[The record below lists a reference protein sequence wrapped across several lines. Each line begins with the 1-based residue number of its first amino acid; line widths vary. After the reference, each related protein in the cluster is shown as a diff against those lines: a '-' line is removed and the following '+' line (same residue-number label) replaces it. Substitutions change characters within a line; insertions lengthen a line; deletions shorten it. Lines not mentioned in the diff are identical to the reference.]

1 MTQLRCTICAKSWQV
16 AYFGNVRAEQQEH
29 DRTAHAGIV
38 ARQQA
43 LFEEMSRLMPDAD
56 RPDADRCSFCGRS
69 VADRKEHERTA
80 HAQEFARAREL
91 AEQLKELDRHWHV
104 SR

>member
-16 AYFGNVRAEQQEH
+16 AYFGNVRAEQHAHDQAEH
-29 DRTAHAGIV
+29 ADLV
-38 ARQQA
+38 ARQEA
-43 LFEEMSRLMPDAD
+43 LFEEMSRLMPNTD
-56 RPDADRCSFCGRS
+56 RPGEDRCAFCGRS
-69 VADRKEHERTA
+69 VADRKEHEREA
-80 HAQEFARAREL
+80 HPAEFARATEL